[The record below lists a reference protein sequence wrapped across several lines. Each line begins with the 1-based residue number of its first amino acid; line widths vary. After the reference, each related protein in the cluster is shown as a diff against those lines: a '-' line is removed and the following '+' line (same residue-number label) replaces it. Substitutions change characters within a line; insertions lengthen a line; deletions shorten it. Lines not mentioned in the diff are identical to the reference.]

1 MQSRTG
7 APTISPR
14 GKGDSEGA
22 KATTEAITG
31 ELDASTTCEVS
42 VVDTPV
48 KACTNRES
56 TVVSSTPVVKESTQP
71 KKGVTVVSTPIV
83 QKSTQPRKDAD
94 TPSSDVST
102 ALLAQQLPP
111 LPNFSGGD
119 TTSEDSFQDWL
130 GQFELVAE
138 IYRWGKQAKLMHLVT
153 RLN

>member
-1 MQSRTG
+1 MSLQSRTG
-7 APTISPR
+7 AATSSPR

-48 KACTNRES
+48 KACTDRES

-94 TPSSDVST
+94 TPSSDSIIST
-102 ALLAQQLPP
+102 TVAP
-111 LPNFSGGD
+111 S
-119 TTSEDSFQDWL
+119 S
-130 GQFELVAE
+130 QF
-138 IYRWGKQAKLMHLVT
+138 
-153 RLN
+153 